1 MKTLKIEPFSGIS
14 GDMMLGALVDLG
26 APKQLLL
33 DLPRLL
39 GFPDV
44 NISIN
49 QVKKCGISCLKVDIE
64 DNTEPVAR
72 HLHNILTM
80 IDNADLSDGAK
91 DFSRRVFTLVGE
103 AEAQVHGVSIEEV
116 HFHEVGAVDS
126 IMDIV
131 GVALLLDQLDFSA
144 VVSLPVCIGSGFV
157 HCAHGKLPV
166 PAPATELLLQGLPS
180 FPGNIAKE
188 MTTPT
193 GAAILK
199 ALNPSFTVPTLNMTA
214 SGYGAGKRDFEQPN
228 CLRVGLG
235 HSLTTDDSGA
245 EQIFMIQ
252 TNLDDIS
259 GELLGKHFQDL
270 LLENGALDLSLT
282 PLVMK
287 KGRPGHCLEVLCVEE
302 NLQIL
307 KNLILEETT
316 TIGLR
321 YWRAERTVLKRTF
334 ETVQTDFGKIR
345 VKCVT
350 LPSGRVRK
358 APEFE
363 DCRKCALSAGVTV
376 QEVMGAAKNICA

>member
-14 GDMMLGALVDLG
+14 GDMILGALVDLG
-26 APKQLLL
+26 APREMLLN
-33 DLPRLL
+33 LPHLL

-49 QVKKCGISCLKVDIE
+49 HVTKCGISCLKVNIE

-72 HLHNILTM
+72 HLHQILAM
-80 IDNADLSDGAK
+80 IEKADLSAGAK
-91 DFSRRVFTLVGE
+91 DFAGRVFTLVGE
-103 AEAQVHGVSIEEV
+103 AEAKVHGVSIEEV

-131 GVALLLDQLDFSA
+131 GTALLLDQLDFSA

-180 FPGNIAKE
+180 FPGVVAKE

-199 ALNPSFTVPTLNMTA
+199 ALNPSFTIPVLNMTA
-214 SGYGAGKRDFEQPN
+214 SGYGAGERDFDQPN
-228 CLRVGLG
+228 CLRIGLG
-235 HSLTTDDSGA
+235 ESSANNDSGA
-245 EQIFMIQ
+245 DQIFVIQ

-259 GELLGKHFQDL
+259 GELLGKHFQNL

-282 PLVMK
+282 PLMMK
-287 KGRPGHCLEVLCVEE
+287 KGRPGHCLEVLCPEE
-302 NLQIL
+302 KLQVL
-307 KNLILEETT
+307 KDLILNETT

-321 YWRAERTVLKRTF
+321 YWRADRTILKRTF
-334 ETVQTDFGKIR
+334 ETVHTNFGDIR

-350 LPSGRVRK
+350 LPSGGVRK
-358 APEFE
+358 IPEYE
-363 DCRKCALSAGVTV
+363 DCRQCAISAGVTV
-376 QEVMGAAKNICA
+376 QEVMGAAYRHCD

>member
-14 GDMMLGALVDLG
+14 GDMMLAALVDLG
-26 APKQLLL
+26 APREKLLN
-33 DLPRLL
+33 LPHLL

-44 NISIN
+44 NISISN
-49 QVKKCGISCLKVDIE
+49 VNKCGISCLKVNIE
-64 DNTEPVAR
+64 DNTKPVAR
-72 HLHNILTM
+72 HLHNILAM
-80 IDNADLSDGAK
+80 IENADLSAGAR
-91 DFSRRVFTLVGE
+91 DFASRVFTLVGE
-103 AEAQVHGVSIEEV
+103 AEAKVHGVSIEEV

-131 GVALLLDQLDFSA
+131 GAALLLDELDFSA

-199 ALNPSFTVPTLNMTA
+199 ALNPSFTLPVLNMTA
-214 SGYGAGKRDFEQPN
+214 SGYGAGERDFDQPN
-228 CLRVGLG
+228 CLRIGLG
-235 HSLTTDDSGA
+235 ESATAETSGA
-245 EQIFMIQ
+245 EQIFLIQ

-270 LLENGALDLSLT
+270 LLENGALDISLT
-282 PLVMK
+282 PLLMK
-287 KGRPGHCLEVLCVEE
+287 KGRPGQCLEVLCPEE
-302 NLQIL
+302 KLQVL
-307 KNLILEETT
+307 QDLILNETT

-321 YWRAERTVLKRTF
+321 YWKAERTVLKRTF
-334 ETVQTDFGKIR
+334 EKVQTSFGEIK

-350 LPSGRVRK
+350 LPSGKVRK
-358 APEFE
+358 IPEYD
-363 DCRKCALSAGVTV
+363 DCRQCAVSAGVSV
-376 QEVMGAAKNICA
+376 QEVMGAAYRCFD